1 MPDVD
6 IVSDFADDQPH
17 LREVLRRV
25 DEAVEERPSATI
37 TPLTHA
43 PLIERA
49 PALMPEAV
57 LANYETTAKSVEA
70 AADALEAE
78 VQSQVALMREEAA
91 AIRAQGELYAK
102 SVESNSK
109 LIRDVN
115 RAFKEQFDKLS
126 AVRMGAAA

>member
-1 MPDVD
+1 
-6 IVSDFADDQPH
+6 
-17 LREVLRRV
+17 
-25 DEAVEERPSATI
+25 
-37 TPLTHA
+37 
-43 PLIERA
+43 
-49 PALMPEAV
+49 V